1 MEPAAELLSPDTKR
15 IELAGRHQLVMQR
28 TQDSNIL
35 RLLGRNGEVCL
46 SIEVTPAG
54 PVLRFEGAALKLEAS
69 GDLMIEAERLAFVGR
84 SEVVLDSGGD
94 LLVHAE
100 GDLHSKA
107 RIQNITAD
115 LGNVNVKANDDVRIN
130 GERVRVNC
138 DDI

>member
-1 MEPAAELLSPDTKR
+1 MELV
-15 IELAGRHQLVMQR
+15 GRHQLLVER
-28 TQDSNIL
+28 TPSANVL
-35 RLLGRNGEVCL
+35 RLLGKNGEVCL
-46 SIEVTPAG
+46 SIEVTQAG

-100 GDLHSKA
+100 RDLHSKA